1 MDEIFEANEN
11 QNIIM
16 SKTHKR
22 IQRFTNGAG
31 WLPAIEMLEGEELE
45 IVVEFNWA
53 RSGVTRDWSLVAW
66 GE

>member
-31 WLPAIEMLEGEELE
+31 WLPAIEMMEGEELE
-45 IVVEFNWA
+45 IVVEFTIEA
-53 RSGVTRDWSLVAW
+53 SEHDERATDEDS
-66 GE
+66 